1 MAPSFSLAT
10 ILPPEPKDSDFSKV
24 RKESRWTVSYP
35 WFVSFIVKTTTVSAW
50 WYPVGFPPGKGG
62 YNLSRVQ
69 QEREGG
75 GGGVGGEGGPGRGRG
90 GGRGGGGGGGGGRL
104 GSKANL
110 APPCLPPPLPSH
122 VLLSPTHYLLA

>member
-1 MAPSFSLAT
+1 MPCLHGSKFQPCDHT
-10 ILPPEPKDSDFSKV
+10 PPEPKDSDFSKV

-75 GGGVGGEGGPGRGRG
+75 GGAAWGARRT
-90 GGRGGGGGGGGGRL
+90 
-104 GSKANL
+104 
-110 APPCLPPPLPSH
+110 LPPLAFPPPSP
-122 VLLSPTHYLLA
+122 PTSCYPPPTTF